1 MVAIKS
7 EERLGRSL
15 GFFET
20 FAIGTGTMIGA
31 GIFILPSIAISQAGP
46 ASIISFLIGGL
57 ISMATA
63 ISVAEL
69 ATGMPKAGGSYYFIS
84 RAMGASFGAIIGFG
98 AWLAL
103 VFKGSFALVGL
114 ADYVFVLYPI
124 PILITAIVSGLIL
137 ILINYRGARSSGSLQ
152 NIIVIFL
159 LAILAIFIMQG
170 SLIVEASNFSP
181 FMPFG
186 PTSIFATTGLIF
198 ISYLGITQ
206 LAALS
211 EEVKNP
217 AKNLP
222 RALIAS
228 VVTVTL
234 IYTAIMIVI
243 SGTLTFEE
251 SINTNTPLV
260 DVAIMMDGT
269 FGKVMIVLAGLF
281 ATISTANAA
290 VLSSSR
296 FPFAMGRDKLIPEWF
311 VKIHDKHETPH
322 RAIIVSG
329 IVMIALL
336 LIFNVEQL
344 AKLGSAFNILI
355 YVLINASVI
364 ILRKRSLKG
373 YKPTFTDPLYPYTQ
387 IIGIIGSLALLPLMG
402 LLPILFTL
410 FVVFVGAIWYKYYG
424 LGKAIPKYNIFDM
437 LENNV
442 YPKNVTTN
450 SQIKILVP
458 IANPE
463 QEIDLLQL
471 ADNIG
476 DDIIGLNVI
485 RIPKQTS
492 LSAARDAF
500 HTSKNTMETLL
511 IEKFE
516 EFPIIVG
523 HEREYII
530 AFDHSVANSIIEQ
543 ADIENV
549 DFIVIGWH
557 ELNRLHYSMGNVAT
571 KVLAL
576 AKNNIVMLNGYF
588 PQKIERILVAYNN
601 KENSQYGLTLAKR
614 LAKNTGAKIHILRV
628 VKPNDKEEKKT
639 KIRYE
644 LEQIVKEDKDNL
656 ISYEMKEHYSVEN
669 GILGSVEKA
678 DMLVLGDSSQRF
690 RLSLLGMLSYNVA
703 KRSNRPVLIVKR
715 HKPLSREGISNAL
728 MKKIIKMT
736 PIRNGFK
743 MVHKKQ

>member
-1 MVAIKS
+1 MATIKS
-7 EERLGRSL
+7 QERLGRSL

-84 RAMGASFGAIIGFG
+84 RAMGASFGAIIGLG

-103 VFKGSFALVGL
+103 VFKGSFALIGL
-114 ADYVFVLYPI
+114 ADYFFVLYPI
-124 PILITAIVSGLIL
+124 PILITAIISGLIL

-159 LAILAIFIMQG
+159 LIILSIFVIKG
-170 SLIVEASNFSP
+170 SLIVDKSNFTP

-186 PTSIFATTGLIF
+186 PTSILTTTGLIF

-211 EEVKNP
+211 EEVKDP

-234 IYTAIMIVI
+234 IYTAIMLVI

-260 DVAIMMDGT
+260 DVAVMIDGT

-290 VLSSSR
+290 ILSSSR

-311 VKIHDKHETPH
+311 VKIHNKHETPH

-329 IVMIALL
+329 IVMIILF

-355 YVLINASVI
+355 YVLINVSVI
-364 ILRKRSLKG
+364 ILRKRSLQG
-373 YKPTFTDPLYPYTQ
+373 YKPTFTDPFYPYTQ
-387 IIGIIGSLALLPLMG
+387 IIGIVGSIALLPFMG
-402 LLPILFTL
+402 LLPIVFTL
-410 FVVFVGAIWYKYYG
+410 FVVFVGANWYKYYG
-424 LGKAIPKYNIFDM
+424 LGKAFPKYNIFDM

-442 YPKNVTTN
+442 YPSNVTD
-450 SQIKILVP
+450 SSKIKILVP

-463 QEIDLLQL
+463 QELDLLQL
-471 ADNIG
+471 ADKIG
-476 DDIIGLNVI
+476 DEIIGLNVV

-500 HTSKNTMETLL
+500 HTSKNSMENLL

-543 ADIENV
+543 AEIENV

-601 KENSQYGLTLAKR
+601 KENSQYGLAIAKR

-628 VKPNDKEEKKT
+628 VNPNDEEEKKD

-644 LEQIVKEDKDNL
+644 LEQIVKDDKDNL
-656 ISYEMKEHYSVEN
+656 ISYELKEQYSVEN
-669 GILGSVEKA
+669 GILGSVDKA
-678 DMLVLGDSSQRF
+678 DMLIIGDSSQRF

-736 PIRNGFK
+736 HIRNGLK

>member
-1 MVAIKS
+1 MVTIKPK
-7 EERLGRSL
+7 ERLGRSL

-31 GIFILPSIAISQAGP
+31 GIFILPAIALSEAGP
-46 ASIISFLIGGL
+46 ACIISFIIGGI

-84 RAMGASFGAIIGFG
+84 RAMGASFGAVIGLG

-114 ADYVFVLYPI
+114 ADYFFVLYPV
-124 PILITAIVSGLIL
+124 PVLITAIVAGLIL
-137 ILINYRGARSSGSLQ
+137 LLINYRGARSSGSLQ

-159 LAILAIFIMQG
+159 LIILFIYVVQG
-170 SLIVEASNFSP
+170 LFIIDAAKFTP

-186 PTSIFATTGLIF
+186 YTSIFATTGLIF

-211 EEVKNP
+211 EEVKDP

-228 VVTVTL
+228 VATVTI
-234 IYTAIMIVI
+234 IYTGVMIVI
-243 SGTLTFEE
+243 SGALTFEE
-251 SINTNTPLV
+251 SINTHTPLV
-260 DVAIMMDGT
+260 DVAVMIDGT
-269 FGKVMIVLAGLF
+269 FGKLMIVLAGLF

-290 VLSSSR
+290 ILSSSR

-311 VKIHDKHETPH
+311 VKIHNKHETPH

-329 IVMIALL
+329 IVMITLL
-336 LIFNVEQL
+336 LVFNVEQL
-344 AKLGSAFNILI
+344 AKLGSTFNILI
-355 YVLINASVI
+355 YVLINTSVI

-373 YKPTFTDPLYPYTQ
+373 YKPTFSDPFYPYTQ

-402 LLPILFTL
+402 LLPLLFAI
-410 FVVFVGAIWYKYYG
+410 FVIFVGTTWYKYYG
-424 LGKAIPKYNIFDM
+424 FEKAYPKYSIFDM

-442 YPKNVTTN
+442 YPTPVTTG
-450 SQIKILVP
+450 SKIKILVP

-463 QEIDLLQL
+463 HELDLLQL

-476 DDIIGLNVI
+476 DEIIGLNVV

-492 LSAARDAF
+492 LTAARDAF
-500 HTSKNTMETLL
+500 HDNKNTMENILK
-511 IEKFE
+511 EKFD

-543 ADIENV
+543 AEIENV

-557 ELNRLHYSMGNVAT
+557 EMNRLHFSMGNVAT

-588 PQKIERILVAYNN
+588 PKKIEKIIVAYNG

-614 LAKNTGAKIHILRV
+614 LSKNTGAKIHILRV
-628 VKPNDKEEKKT
+628 IKPNAQEDKKM
-639 KIRYE
+639 KIISE
-644 LEQIVKEDKDNL
+644 LEQIMRDGKENP
-656 ISYEMKEHYSVEN
+656 ISYEVKEHYSVED
-669 GILGSVEKA
+669 GILGSIGQE
-678 DMLVLGDSSQRF
+678 DLLIIGDSSQRF
-690 RLSLLGMLSYNVA
+690 NISLLGMLPYNIA
-703 KRSNRPVLIVKR
+703 KRSTQPVLIVKGY
-715 HKPLSREGISNAL
+715 KPLSRGGISNAI
-728 MKKIIKMT
+728 MKKIMKITHVRDGLNK
-736 PIRNGFK
+736 NK
-743 MVHKKQ
+743 L